1 MQDSPRENPVPE
13 ADFDVVEAASEQSF
27 PASDPPGW
35 ATGQLHDYSRRRG
48 LTVARAAPATRSGR
62 RARPA
67 PSTRRSWSA
76 TVSARPMT

>member
-35 ATGQLHDYSRRRG
+35 ATGQLHDTAAEEASPLPARRRQRG
-48 LTVARAAPATRSGR
+48 LGAERGR
-62 RARPA
+62 PPPHEGLGPPR
-67 PSTRRSWSA
+67 
-76 TVSARPMT
+76 